1 MANISVEIINLT
13 NSFNNEI
20 KSSIKLANNC
30 QSVIKFEELDY
41 KTIPNLEFLRL
52 SELNTKFALDQIDK
66 IRNQIRGFHPFIL
79 LITDAYLYND
89 LYNIFGSN
97 RAESGLGIL
106 TTHSVPEIIIPK
118 DKIEAYFVYYYARY
132 TLSYFNPEQKN
143 HTETRNCL
151 YDKKIRKTDILQSM
165 KKGAFCDECKK
176 NMMLSEKSRV
186 NDVLLSA
193 INAVLGVSEQILYN
207 VPNDYP
213 LKSENNNSVN
223 IAEVKEC
230 VADAKI
236 IQAFELLQKHPSLRL
251 DNKIQNSILVIRNR
265 YNSLTSDFNLGI
277 VAYEVFTL
285 ERTKL
290 VSGFLG
296 ILDEFEKN

>member
-13 NSFNNEI
+13 NNFNAEVE
-20 KSSIKLANNC
+20 SSIKLANSC

-52 SELNTKFALDQIDK
+52 SELNTKFALDQVDK
-66 IRNQIRGFHPFIL
+66 IRNQIRGFHPFLL

-186 NDVLLSA
+186 NDELLSA
-193 INAVLGVSEQILYN
+193 INAVLGVSERILYN

-213 LKSENNNSVN
+213 SKSENNNGVN
-223 IAEVKEC
+223 IADVKEC

-236 IQAFELLQKHPSLRL
+236 IQAFELLSKHPSLRL
-251 DNKIQNSILVIRNR
+251 DNRIQNSILVIRNR